1 MVLKTREMRLRV
13 DFLDLGFDLGEM
25 RLRETERTRESESN
39 TIRRRY
45 LDMGYWGRSWNGWK
59 PGRRRESFEFTMES
73 LKIENEIT
81 KEAQLGDRYF
91 CPKFTYV
98 YGGD

>member
-45 LDMGYWGRSWNGWK
+45 LDMGYWGRSWNSWK
-59 PGRRRESFEFTMES
+59 ETGQMGEFEFTMGEF
-73 LKIENEIT
+73 EN
-81 KEAQLGDRYF
+81 
-91 CPKFTYV
+91 
-98 YGGD
+98 

>member
-59 PGRRRESFEFTMES
+59 ETGQTGEFEFTMGEF
-73 LKIENEIT
+73 EN
-81 KEAQLGDRYF
+81 
-91 CPKFTYV
+91 
-98 YGGD
+98 